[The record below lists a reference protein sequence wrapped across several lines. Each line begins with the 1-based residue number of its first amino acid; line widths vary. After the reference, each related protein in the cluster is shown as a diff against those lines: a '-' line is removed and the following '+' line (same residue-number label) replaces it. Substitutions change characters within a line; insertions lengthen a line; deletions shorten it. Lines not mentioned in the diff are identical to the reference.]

1 MRKISYTNQFKR
13 DYKSVVKRG
22 YNIKKLE
29 AILNLLMN
37 DISLPQINRDHQLV
51 NSKEHNNVREY
62 HISPDWLLIYRRT
75 KEEVQLIRTGTHSD
89 LFC

>member
-13 DYKSVVKRG
+13 DYKLVVKRG
-22 YNIKKLE
+22 YDVKKLE

-37 DISLPQINRDHQLV
+37 DIGLPQNNRDHQLI
-51 NSKEHNNVREY
+51 NSKEYNNVREC
-62 HISPDWLLIYRRT
+62 HISPDWLLIYRET
-75 KEEVQLIRTGTHSD
+75 EDEIQLIRTGTHSD